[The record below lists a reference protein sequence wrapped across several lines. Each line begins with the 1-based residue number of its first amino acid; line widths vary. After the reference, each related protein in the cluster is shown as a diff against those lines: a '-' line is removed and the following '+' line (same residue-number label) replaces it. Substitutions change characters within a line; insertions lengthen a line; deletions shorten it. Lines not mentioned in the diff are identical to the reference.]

1 MKYLVIDI
9 AMAFVIAM
17 LFNMFGFIGNNI
29 KNLLVLVCGGT
40 ICVIYILN
48 DLQINFIGTIDFG
61 IWVICVVCFNV
72 IIEYILH
79 KTESKFKNK

>member
-17 LFNMFGFIGNNI
+17 LFNMFSFIGNNI
-29 KNLLVLVCGGT
+29 KNLLVLICGGT

-48 DLQINFIGTIDFG
+48 DFQINFIGTIDFG
-61 IWVICVVCFNV
+61 VWIVWVIVFNM
-72 IIEYILH
+72 IIEYVL
-79 KTESKFKNK
+79 NKVKHVQQ

>member
-1 MKYLVIDI
+1 MAIDI

-17 LFNMFGFIGNNI
+17 LFNMFGFIGTNI
-29 KNLLVLVCGGT
+29 KNLLILVCSGT

-61 IWVICVVCFNV
+61 IWINCVVCFSL
-72 IIEYILH
+72 IIEYILR
-79 KTESKFKNK
+79 KLESKFEK

>member
-1 MKYLVIDI
+1 MAIDI

-61 IWVICVVCFNV
+61 IWIICVACFNV
-72 IIEYILH
+72 VIEYFYV
-79 KTESKFKNK
+79 S

>member
-1 MKYLVIDI
+1 MAIDI

-29 KNLLVLVCGGT
+29 KNLLVLFCSGT

-61 IWVICVVCFNV
+61 IWIICVVCFNV
-72 IIEYILH
+72 IIEYFLR
-79 KTESKFKNK
+79 KLESKFEK

>member
-1 MKYLVIDI
+1 MVIDI

-29 KNLLVLVCGGT
+29 KSLFVLVCGGT

-48 DLQINFIGTIDFG
+48 DLQLNFIGTIDFG
-61 IWVICVVCFNV
+61 IWIICVVCFDV
-72 IIEYILH
+72 IIEHFLRRLEA
-79 KTESKFKNK
+79 KLKK